1 MRAHPKDLARVLEML
16 PDPVVV
22 VHRNGDIQWVNHAA
36 AHFAGREASELTG
49 ISVFEL
55 LHPDDHAL
63 TATALTSVTGK
74 EVGRLIDVRIQDAE
88 NRWRHCEIR
97 GRSIDAEDGGDPS
110 IIVGIRDT
118 ADRQGLEFGSGHT
131 DLLRALVHH
140 ATSLLIKLD
149 EDGCVTS
156 ANAELTRLLGYDL
169 GVVSGDE
176 LFAFVHASDQSAFRD
191 ALTSIDKSFSAAYT
205 FVHADGHQIVLDLT
219 VTDLRTD
226 PLINGF
232 VVSGT
237 DISDHKATQN
247 KLRHMADHDALTG
260 VLNRRALL
268 VELDNMARVSS
279 DHEIVVLFCD
289 LDGFKPVNDQFGHAT
304 GDKVLIE
311 VAHRIEQ
318 VIRPDD
324 LVGRLGGDEFVVALP
339 HSGLVLAKSIAT
351 RIRDAIIMPIEVD
364 GLVIKIDVSIG
375 TSVAVGQPTPEQ
387 LLATADEAMYA
398 AKRHRNSSKTAQT

>member
-1 MRAHPKDLARVLEML
+1 VTSSNARTDKNRCPHTPRTSHGFSRCFLIPWWL
-16 PDPVVV
+16 FT
-22 VHRNGDIQWVNHAA
+22 A
-36 AHFAGREASELTG
+36 TG

-149 EDGCVTS
+149 EDGCITS

-169 GVVSGDE
+169 GVVSSDE
-176 LFAFVHASDQSAFRD
+176 LFTLAHASDQSSFRD

-205 FVHADGHQIVLDLT
+205 FVHTDGHQVVLDLR

-237 DISDHKATQN
+237 DISDHKVTQN

-289 LDGFKPVNDQFGHAT
+289 LDGFKPVNDQSGHAT
-304 GDKVLIE
+304 
-311 VAHRIEQ
+311 
-318 VIRPDD
+318 
-324 LVGRLGGDEFVVALP
+324 GDEFVVAP
-339 HSGLVLAKSIAT
+339 PIRSGAGQIH
-351 RIRDAIIMPIEVD
+351 RDPYPRGRYQAHRCRW
-364 GLVIKIDVSIG
+364 
-375 TSVAVGQPTPEQ
+375 AGQQDRCE
-387 LLATADEAMYA
+387 Y
-398 AKRHRNSSKTAQT
+398 RHICRSRSTNP